1 MREAIYDPAARELPV
16 LAAALGADA
25 AVIGAALAAVP

>member
-1 MREAIYDPAARELPV
+1 VKAIYDPEARELPV

-25 AVIGAALAAVP
+25 AVVGAALGATA